1 MTGISTRSAAS
12 EPPLKRE
19 PDPTRRL
26 TGQSA
31 WLAHR
36 NELDAGAGNGGVG
49 RWARIGRPRLF
60 TSYTAENAIFNT
72 RYKRVW
78 VLILV
83 LAASVAPFLITR
95 NLTYLLATVFVFAI
109 SGIGLNLL
117 TGYAG
122 QISLG
127 HAFFMGL
134 GAYTAAVFGGTPG
147 RIVWGLEL
155 DLAIVLPLAAIIPG
169 IVGLLV
175 APIAMRVRGLYLA
188 ILTIGL
194 LMLGEQLFKQW
205 TNVTGGGGVGRG
217 VAEPTLFGMDLA
229 SSYRIGPLI
238 MTEQV
243 AMYLVALVVLV
254 LVAFGAKNLARSRTG
269 RAFAAVRDRD
279 IAAEVMGVSLLRTKT
294 LAFALSS
301 ALAGL
306 GGALFSMLI
315 GRISPEQWNL
325 FLSIDIIAV
334 VVIGGAATISGAF
347 IGAAFVVL
355 VPKLLEAIAP
365 MLPFLG
371 GAGSGGLLNV
381 YQLQTILFG
390 ALIVL
395 FMTLEPRGLFGV
407 WIRIRNYFKAWP
419 FKY

>member
-1 MTGISTRSAAS
+1 MTDTSTRPANG
-12 EPPLKRE
+12 EETVTRE
-19 PDPTRRL
+19 ADPTRRL

-31 WLAHR
+31 WLADR
-36 NELDAGAGNGGVG
+36 SELDRGAAHGTVG
-49 RWARIGRPRLF
+49 RWARNGRPRLF
-60 TSYTAENAIFNT
+60 TSYTAEHAIVNT

-78 VLILV
+78 MLILLLV
-83 LAASVAPFLITR
+83 AAAAPFLIHR
-95 NLTYLLATVFVFAI
+95 SLTYLLATVFVFAI
-109 SGIGLNLL
+109 AGLGLNLL

-122 QISLG
+122 QISIG

-134 GAYTAAVFGGTPG
+134 GAYTGAVLGGTPG
-147 RIVWGLEL
+147 RVVWGLEL

-169 IVGLLV
+169 IIGLLV

-205 TNVTGGGGVGRG
+205 TNVSGGQGVGRG
-217 VAEPTLFGMDLA
+217 VAEPVLFGMDL
-229 SSYRIGPLI
+229 SGGYRIGPLI

-243 AMYLVALVVLV
+243 AMYLLTLVVLV
-254 LVAFGAKNLARSRTG
+254 LAAIGVKNLARSRTA
-269 RAFAAVRDRD
+269 RAFAAVRVRD

-306 GGALFSMLI
+306 AGALYSMLI

-334 VVIGGAATISGAF
+334 VVIGGAATISGSI

-355 VPKLLEAIAP
+355 VPKLLEALAP

-390 ALIVL
+390 VLIVL